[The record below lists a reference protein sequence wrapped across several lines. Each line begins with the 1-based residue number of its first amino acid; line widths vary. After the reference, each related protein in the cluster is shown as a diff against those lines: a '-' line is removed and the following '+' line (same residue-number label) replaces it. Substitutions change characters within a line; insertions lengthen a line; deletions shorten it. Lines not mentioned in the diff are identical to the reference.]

1 MVIFGSLMYLI
12 EGPEYGFTTLNASV
26 YWAIVTITTVG
37 YGDITPHT
45 PLGRI
50 LASILILIG
59 YSIIAIPTG
68 LITTHMTSALNRR
81 RQQRLCPQCQQ
92 GDHDDNARFCHAEVS
107 WRRKKSLP
115 GVPRQAFYW
124 MLKVIHATEYGTAYD
139 LSRGTAERGRRYH

>member
-81 RQQRLCPQCQQ
+81 RQQRACV
-92 GDHDDNARFCHAEVS
+92 RSVS
-107 WRRKKSLP
+107 RATMTITPVSAMPAVSALP
-115 GVPRQAFYW
+115 
-124 MLKVIHATEYGTAYD
+124 K
-139 LSRGTAERGRRYH
+139 

>member
-12 EGPEYGFTTLNASV
+12 EGPQYGFTTLNASV

-45 PLGRI
+45 PIGRI

-68 LITTHMTSALNRR
+68 LITTHMTSAWQHRR
-81 RQQRLCPQCQQ
+81 ARACSNCQHAA
-92 GDHDDNARFCHAEVS
+92 HDENARFCNACGSE
-107 WRRKKSLP
+107 LP
-115 GVPRQAFYW
+115 
-124 MLKVIHATEYGTAYD
+124 K
-139 LSRGTAERGRRYH
+139 